1 MIKLK
6 DLVLERI
13 PHNEKTHKTQIM
25 TKIVAPMV
33 AKILKKQNL
42 PVVGTV
48 TKRHNYASDI
58 SDYYWDEDRA
68 DKPLDKKY
76 EWAVGWNKAAGWI
89 QFYNRD
95 TNGDTWKKYW
105 KPKKPTR
112 KLYFALRRVFKDLPR
127 MELYDDDGTIKYRSV
142 VTWEPFMKTIGYKYA
157 FPDSK

>member
-25 TKIVAPMV
+25 TKLVAPIV

-58 SDYYWDEDRA
+58 SDFYWDEDRA

-95 TNGDTWKKYW
+95 TNSDTWKKYW

-112 KLYFALRRVFKDLPR
+112 KLYFALLKAFEKNPR
-127 MELYDDDGTIKYRSV
+127 MELYDDEGTIKYRSV
-142 VTWEPFMKTIGYKYA
+142 VTWEPFMKKIGYNYA
-157 FPDSK
+157 FDNDK